1 MMTTNR
7 WILVTASSFH
17 FVVIDKSVHL
27 RYSMQSETSFGPHLK
42 GETIP
47 CVKDSVNCAAG
58 AKGN

>member
-1 MMTTNR
+1 MMTIDH
-7 WILVTASSFH
+7 WILAATSSFH

-27 RYSMQSETSFGPHLK
+27 RYSNQSETSFEPLVK

-58 AKGN
+58 ANGN